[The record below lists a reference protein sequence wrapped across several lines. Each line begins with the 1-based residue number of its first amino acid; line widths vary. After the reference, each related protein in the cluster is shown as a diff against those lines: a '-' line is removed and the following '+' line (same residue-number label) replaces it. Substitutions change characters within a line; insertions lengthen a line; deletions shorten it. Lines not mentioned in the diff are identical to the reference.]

1 MICNIGVLEI
11 LQNTQQNTFSR
22 VSFLKKC
29 RQPVFSVKPLAVAPM
44 DILTFEFEL
53 NKTRFVIFQNV
64 EWFNKDVLCLRLWS
78 RYWPSF
84 RGLT

>member
-53 NKTRFVIFQNV
+53 NKTRFVIFQTGRSI
-64 EWFNKDVLCLRLWS
+64 LS
-78 RYWPSF
+78 
-84 RGLT
+84 